1 MTQKQIHP
9 SIRVTAICG
18 SLNPTSKTRAALTI
32 VLKGAQTIGAET
44 QLIDLRDCELVFGDG
59 GDESN
64 YPPDVFKLRRKI
76 QQAQGI
82 LLGTPEYHSGP
93 SGVLKNALDLMGFK
107 EFQGKV
113 VGLVGVAGG
122 STGAINSLNNLR
134 TVARSLRAWVI
145 PEQVSIA
152 QAWQAF
158 DDSGRI
164 KDTNLEERLLNVG
177 QQVARFAYLHTSE
190 QAKEFLKS
198 WEEARQNPGGE

>member
-1 MTQKQIHP
+1 MTENQIHT
-9 SIRVTAICG
+9 SIRVAAICG
-18 SLNPTSKTRAALTI
+18 SLNPTSTTRAALNI
-32 VLKGAQTIGAET
+32 ALSGAQSIGAET
-44 QLIDLRDCELVFGDG
+44 QLINLRDYELVFCDG

-64 YPPDVFKLRRKI
+64 YPPDVFKLRQEI
-76 QQAQGI
+76 EQAQGI
-82 LLGTPEYHSGP
+82 ILGTPEYHSGP

-134 TVARSLRAWVI
+134 TIARSVRAWVI

-152 QAWQAF
+152 QAWKVF
-158 DDSGRI
+158 DDSGHI
-164 KDTNLEERLLNVG
+164 QDAGLEERLTNVG

-190 QAKEFLKS
+190 QAKEFLQS
-198 WEEARQNPGGE
+198 WEEARQNPGGA